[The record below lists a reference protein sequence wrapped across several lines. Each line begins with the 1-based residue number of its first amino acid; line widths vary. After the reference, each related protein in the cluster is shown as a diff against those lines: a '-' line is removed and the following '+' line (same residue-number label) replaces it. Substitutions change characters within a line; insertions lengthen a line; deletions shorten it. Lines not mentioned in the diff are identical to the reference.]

1 MKQLLFGLILLPT
14 FIWANHCQELDLAIT
29 NNTGH
34 VCTLTWAKIE
44 HGSLNDNAQI
54 PSVIPNQTETDS
66 IIIKQTALN
75 GPQIRMSYDCDGRS
89 ILIESDQ
96 GLCVMVEGAV
106 HTQIEAADNMGA
118 QASTQKGS
126 FIWNKHGEVRW
137 RLH

>member
-1 MKQLLFGLILLPT
+1 MPVCL
-14 FIWANHCQELDLAIT
+14 WANHCQELDMTIK

-34 VCTLTWAKIE
+34 VCTLSWAKIE
-44 HGSLNDNAQI
+44 HGELLESSHIAN
-54 PSVIPNQTETDS
+54 VIPNNKESES

-75 GPQIRMSYDCDGRS
+75 GPKIRLSYNCKGKA
-89 ILIESDQ
+89 ILLESDQ
-96 GLCVMVEGAV
+96 GLCVMVEGNV
-106 HTQIEAADNMGA
+106 HTDIEAADNMGA